1 MSAGIRRIRNGRR
14 TQRTPMSDMNVTPM
28 IDVMLVLLVIFMVT
42 APFLQ
47 VGVKVDLPSANAPSI
62 TDNETPIVVHID
74 AGQRI
79 FIGEVEV
86 DLDTLPDKLHAIIAE
101 GTKETKGSDVKIFV
115 RGDKTL
121 SYGTIMN
128 VMGKISSSGFKK
140 VVLIT
145 ELPKAQDNGSD
156 DSRKK

>member
-1 MSAGIRRIRNGRR
+1 MGAGIKRIRNGRR
-14 TQRTPMSDMNVTPM
+14 TKRTPMSDMNVTPM

-74 AGQRI
+74 AKQRI

-86 DLDTLPDKLHAIIAE
+86 DLETLPDKLHAITAE
-101 GTKETKGSDVKIFV
+101 GAKGAKGSDVKIFV

-121 SYGTIMN
+121 SYGTIMG

-145 ELPKAQDNGSD
+145 ELPKTQDNESD
-156 DSRKK
+156 ASGK